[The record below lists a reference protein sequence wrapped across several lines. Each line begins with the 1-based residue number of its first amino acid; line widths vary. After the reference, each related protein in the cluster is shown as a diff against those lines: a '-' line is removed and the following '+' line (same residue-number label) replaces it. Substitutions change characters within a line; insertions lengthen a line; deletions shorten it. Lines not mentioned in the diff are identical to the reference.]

1 MPTIIESRSARS
13 SGSATGFIPPSKA
26 SAKQRQCDQLEAFV
40 LSDPGE
46 MNFWPD
52 YDTSELEGLIESM
65 ANLTEHWSF
74 QNGQCSTR
82 PSKDWAESVRDI
94 VAALHSTQ
102 DDDIRGD
109 IAVCI
114 GQQTEE
120 VRLAFVQAQACA
132 ALVKAL
138 TSQDCINALH
148 RIDFSLRSLARHPI
162 GRERAS
168 AALMDALKIAESSV
182 TNLANAELSD
192 GFSMNGLVYAIGKFA
207 QNEDNRCAL
216 LQAGAFPLLVASAG
230 FANDDELNNLF
241 CDAISTLSRDAV
253 NHVPFIRN
261 LFQHVLSIK
270 CPRPAFANASAQQ
283 IQLNR
288 MLQDFSRHFEEA
300 LASAGGAQLAIPVA
314 HGFVGRLLMALN
326 LHLQIRSDL
335 LHVNKDRFKG
345 LGKAI
350 TANTVVGSC
359 LRFLGVLLSKN
370 EAHESNFNKGLSSV
384 FSGIF
389 NELDKDA
396 YDPWSSTSFL
406 NPVSRCVIAVKLPG
420 SAWNVTVDCK
430 AQPDA
435 LGSLSARS
443 SRYARKNRTSD
454 VDGSSAL
461 IAPLQEYADA
471 AAVAAASGSCHFN
484 DALCAVC
491 QCSLFEI
498 KKDGSIVVI
507 ARQLKCFE
515 SKHEQTAG
523 VACTCMPFPLTT
535 SILILHS
542 SRPSGSLTFCTL
554 IVQSASSFSTV
565 VLNAPYVGK
574 MGCLFSSTLFLCS
587 RVCNG
592 NSRVSFFKGI
602 LLGTKSNLQWLPLW
616 TTKFSKV
623 AMCNGSV
630 VWIIDSRLFRD

>member
-1 MPTIIESRSARS
+1 
-13 SGSATGFIPPSKA
+13 
-26 SAKQRQCDQLEAFV
+26 
-40 LSDPGE
+40 
-46 MNFWPD
+46 
-52 YDTSELEGLIESM
+52 
-65 ANLTEHWSF
+65 
-74 QNGQCSTR
+74 
-82 PSKDWAESVRDI
+82 
-94 VAALHSTQ
+94 
-102 DDDIRGD
+102 
-109 IAVCI
+109 
-114 GQQTEE
+114 
-120 VRLAFVQAQACA
+120 VQAQACA

-168 AALMDALKIAESSV
+168 AALVDALKIANS
-182 TNLANAELSD
+182 ELSD
-192 GFSMNGLVYAIGKFA
+192 GFSMSGLLYAIGKFA

-216 LQAGAFPLLVASAG
+216 IQAGTFPLLVASVG
-230 FANDDELNNLF
+230 FANDHELTNLF
-241 CDAISTLSRDAV
+241 CDAISILSRDAV
-253 NHVPFIRN
+253 NHVPFIRI

-270 CPRPAFANASAQQ
+270 CPRPAFTSASAQQ

-300 LASAGGAQLAIPVA
+300 LASAGGGQLSIPVA
-314 HGFVGRLLMALN
+314 HGFIGRLLMALN

-335 LHVNKDRFKG
+335 LRVNKDCFKG

-359 LRFLGVLLSKN
+359 LRFLGVILSKN
-370 EAHESNFNKGLSSV
+370 EAHESNFNEGLSTV
-384 FSGIF
+384 FSIF

-406 NPVSRCVIAVKLPG
+406 NHVSRCVIAVKLPG

-430 AQPDA
+430 VQPDA
-435 LGSLSARS
+435 FGSLSARS

-523 VACTCMPFPLTT
+523 VACTCVPFPLTP
-535 SILILHS
+535 SILIVHS
-542 SRPSGSLTFCTL
+542 STPSGSLTFFTL
-554 IVQSASSFSTV
+554 IVPSASSFSTV
-565 VLNAPYVGK
+565 VLNAPSVGK
-574 MGCLFSSTLFLCS
+574 MRCLFGSTLFLCS
-587 RVCNG
+587 RVCN
-592 NSRVSFFKGI
+592 
-602 LLGTKSNLQWLPLW
+602 
-616 TTKFSKV
+616 
-623 AMCNGSV
+623 
-630 VWIIDSRLFRD
+630 